1 MVVVTENNTIARCE
15 EGFAVTLSDDKLTA
29 FLYLDATELGQ
40 REITSEDIIR
50 NLKSAGIFHGLDE
63 KAIDDI
69 ADQKLLD
76 KKHVIARGLPPESGR
91 AATFEL
97 RFELD
102 RKIAPKEGADGR
114 IDYRDMDFLQNAE
127 PGQVLV
133 KKIPATKGKPGKTV
147 TNEEIP
153 ARPGKDKKIPKGVNT
168 ELSADG
174 LTLSAVKAGTIVY
187 SGSVASVQ
195 PVTTI
200 AGSVD
205 LSTGNINCKGSL
217 KVVKD
222 IKSDFRVDV
231 DGDLDVTGNVE
242 DAEIHCK
249 GNVVVKG
256 GFVGRGDG
264 VINALGDVTV
274 KYVVNQKI
282 NSRGNITI
290 GGEVVNAHIHACDR
304 IDMIGSKAKV
314 VGGVLTARKL
324 IKATTI
330 GADAGTRTVLKVAYD
345 ANLMQQAHAMAS
357 EVERL
362 NDDDKRVKQ
371 ALVGLYKLKM
381 ANRLPPA
388 KESVL
393 KKLEEFKKSLPA
405 QLEELAQ
412 QRQEIDKKLA
422 EFKCAIVI
430 AEKDAF
436 PGVQVHIGRQ
446 YKEIDNVRG
455 PMIFEI
461 IGDSIVA
468 SSFDKNAYEA
478 RQRALKQKEEK
489 EAQAKKA
496 ASESQSN
503 K

>member
-15 EGFAVTLSDDKLTA
+15 KGFAVTLSDDKLTA
-29 FLYLDATELGQ
+29 FLYLDAAELGG
-40 REITSEDIIR
+40 RAIAPEDIIR
-50 NLKSAGIFHGLDE
+50 NLKSAGVFYGLDE
-63 KAIDDI
+63 KVINDI

-76 KKHVIARGLPPESGR
+76 KKHVVARGLPPESGK

-97 RFELD
+97 CFELD
-102 RKIAPKEGADGR
+102 RKIAPKEGTDGR

-127 PGQVLV
+127 PGQVLI

-174 LTLSAVKAGTIVY
+174 MTLSAVKAGTIVY

-200 AGSVD
+200 SGSVD

-217 KVVKD
+217 KVLKD

-231 DGDLDVTGNVE
+231 DGDLEVTGNVE

-249 GNVVVKG
+249 GNVIIKG
-256 GFVGRGDG
+256 GFIGRGDG

-282 NSRGNITI
+282 NCGGDITI
-290 GGEVVNAHIHACDR
+290 GGEVVNAHIHARDK
-304 IDMIGSKAKV
+304 IEMIGSKAKV
-314 VGGVLTARKL
+314 VGGVLTARRL

-345 ANLMQQAHAMAS
+345 ANLMQQAHALAA

-362 NDDDKRVKQ
+362 NNDGKRVKQ
-371 ALVGLYKLKM
+371 AMVDLYKLKM
-381 ANRLPPA
+381 TNKLPPA
-388 KESVL
+388 KEGVL
-393 KKLEEFKKSLPA
+393 KKLEEFKKSLPT
-405 QLEELAQ
+405 QLEELALQ
-412 QRQEIDKKLA
+412 QKDIDKKLA
-422 EFKCAIVI
+422 EFKSAKVI

-446 YKEIDNVRG
+446 YKEVESVRG
-455 PMIFEI
+455 PMIFEVV
-461 IGDSIVA
+461 GDSVVA
-468 SSFDKNAYEA
+468 ASFDKQAYEA

-489 EAQAKKA
+489 DTAAKKA
-496 ASESQSN
+496 ALESQS

>member
-15 EGFAVTLSDDKLTA
+15 KGFIVTLSDDKLTA
-29 FLYLDATELGQ
+29 FLYLDSDELGE
-40 REITSEDIIR
+40 REITPEDLIR
-50 NLKSAGIFHGLDE
+50 NLKSAGVFYGLD
-63 KAIDDI
+63 KQAIDDI
-69 ADQKLLD
+69 TEQKLLN
-76 KKHVIARGLPPESGR
+76 KKQIVARGLPPETGK
-91 AATFEL
+91 AASFEL
-97 RFELD
+97 CFD
-102 RKIAPKEGADGR
+102 PNRKIAPKEGTDGR

-133 KKIPATKGKPGKTV
+133 KKIPATKGTPGKTV

-153 ARPGKDKKIPKGVNT
+153 PRPGKDKKIPKGVNT
-168 ELSADG
+168 EVSADG
-174 LTLSAVKAGTIVY
+174 MTLSAIKAGTIVY

-200 AGSVD
+200 SGSVD
-205 LSTGNINCKGSL
+205 LTTGNINCKGSL
-217 KVVKD
+217 KVMKD

-231 DGDLDVTGNVE
+231 DGDLEVTGNIE
-242 DAEIHCK
+242 DAEINCK

-256 GFVGRGDG
+256 GFIGRGDG

-282 NSRGNITI
+282 NSGGNITI
-290 GGEVVNAHIHACDR
+290 GGEVVNAHIHGHDQ
-304 IDMIGSKAKV
+304 IEMIGSKAMV
-314 VGGVLTARKL
+314 VGGTLTARKL

-330 GADAGTRTVLKVAYD
+330 GADAGTRTILKVAFD
-345 ANLMQQAHAMAS
+345 AGLMKQAHAVAS

-362 NDDDKRVKQ
+362 NADGKRVKE

-381 ANRLPPA
+381 AKQLPPA
-388 KESVL
+388 KEAVL
-393 KKLEEFKKSLPA
+393 KKLEEFKNNLPA
-405 QLEELAQ
+405 QLEELALQ
-412 QRQEIDKKLA
+412 QQEIDKKLA
-422 EFKCAIVI
+422 EFKCATVI

-446 YKEIDNVRG
+446 YKEVDSVRG

-461 IGDSIVA
+461 VGDSIVA
-468 SSFDKNAYEA
+468 ASFDKSAYEA

-489 EAQAKKA
+489 EAKAAKTAAEAQAK
-496 ASESQSN
+496 Q
-503 K
+503 